1 MGLLYRI
8 NVAVFAVPLLLS
20 SLVLRA
26 MHAAHRWRQR
36 RVSHV
41 VAARRRA
48 AHASARSVAASRDEE
63 PVVVAPKVPHEAVR
77 AMHRELAAVLDGHD
91 GSREVFRYL
100 AHFEHRLKR
109 HGLRTLR
116 DMPTQRLRRALAQFE
131 AIVSNWSSPHLADLR
146 SRMAVAVIERDSGAA
161 MWAPAPTLSKAYAPL
176 RMPMLRAKSG
186 GRRPAGFQ
194 ASRQVDVEDDV
205 NISRFE
211 AAMGEWDEAARQHA
225 GPGSVAG
232 PVTH

>member
-1 MGLLYRI
+1 MALLSRI

-26 MHAAHRWRQR
+26 MHAAYRWRQR
-36 RVSHV
+36 SVANA

-48 AHASARSVAASRDEE
+48 THAAARAVAPNRPGE
-63 PVVVAPKVPHEAVR
+63 PEVVAPKVPREAVK

-100 AHFEHRLKR
+100 AHFERRLER

-146 SRMAVAVIERDSGAA
+146 SRMAVAVTERDSGAA

-176 RMPMLRAKSG
+176 RMPMLRAKAGS
-186 GRRPAGFQ
+186 RRPVGFQ

-211 AAMGEWDEAARQHA
+211 AAMGEWDEARRHRA
-225 GPGSVAG
+225 GPSSVAG